1 MTTPRVVD
9 STGGGV
15 VELRRYTLHPGR
27 RDELIGLF
35 EREFLHTQRDAG
47 IDVIGQF
54 RDVDH
59 PDTFT
64 WLRGFPDMEAR
75 RRSLAEFYGD
85 PVWARHRDAANA
97 TMIDSDDV
105 LLLTNIGPPNRSMQA
120 PMPERTTRR
129 FEIVTFHLAEDLNPA
144 EVADLNGSLN
154 NLGGWTLELFA
165 RTLPAV
171 NTFPALPVRSDANV
185 VVAVLSAAT
194 TSLPPATRW
203 NVIGSQRPSITNTE
217 VVRLVPIERSLLH

>member
-1 MTTPRVVD
+1 MTTPSVID
-9 STGGGV
+9 STAGGV
-15 VELRRYTLHPGR
+15 IELRRYTLHPGR

-47 IDVIGQF
+47 IDVIAQF
-54 RDVDH
+54 RDLDH

-75 RRSLAEFYGD
+75 RRSLAEFYGG

-105 LLLTNIGPPNRSMQA
+105 LLLTNVGPPNRSKQE
-120 PMPERTTRR
+120 PTLERTTHG
-129 FEIVTFHLAEDLNPA
+129 FEIVTFHRAEDLNPA
-144 EVADLNGSLN
+144 ELGDLNASLN
-154 NLGGWTLELFA
+154 DLDGWTLEFFV

-171 NTFPALPVRSDANV
+171 NSFPALPVRSDANV
-185 VVAVLSAAT
+185 VVAVLAAT
-194 TSLPPATRW
+194 TGSSSSAHW
-203 NVIGSQRPSITNTE
+203 EGIGSQLPSVTNTE
-217 VVRLVPIERSLLH
+217 VLRLVPTERSLLH